1 MSLNLK
7 VLGSMR
13 HLPIPD
19 IGVCPLVCIVILFG
33 VGGVPLRVLAT
44 EHFPVKLTGDLVY
57 EYRQESEEAG
67 PDIMQQLASLNMNAH
82 SYIWK
87 PWFAQVLG
95 KLNLSWSEVNNEQV
109 KTTDEI
115 VTGNIGLYF
124 LPQSRFPLNINYDK
138 TNSRVSGNL
147 LGRSYTNT
155 HYGAMQR
162 YRNPN
167 GTMTANI
174 GYDHNSQVLDSDRN
188 QEDAS
193 DIYRMGFNQRL
204 EKHFFQLNVDHQTR
218 ERDST
223 GEFVKQQGS
232 VLRHR
237 YKPDS
242 TFTIENML
250 SVVDNDDNTSN
261 IDRQIHHIQASSY
274 FFFRP
279 ENQSININ
287 GGVRYYQLANDGD
300 IGRSESSNLYAQTA
314 LSYKVN
320 STVRL
325 TGNITRS
332 ETKTDS
338 DKKIIATQSINLSY
352 RPKSI
357 KLGKYMYNWDIS
369 GLVRNRSGGD
379 DQGQQFI
386 FQLGHTIQRN
396 FSTGSYSNMNYSF
409 GQRISEELDTVVK
422 SRIRLTHTGS
432 VAWQHSRLGKN
443 AFIRFLVTDSRT
455 SGEQDEEIYQF
466 VNLQFSGLINFKS
479 DSSLNGTLSIQSVR
493 QTYTNESDN
502 GFDTYSSGS
511 LVYQYF
517 RVMDIPRLR
526 FTSDLKLNAESVLPV
541 AFTEDNNKRDVWEN
555 RLDYSIGRLDLRLSY
570 RKSVIRNTR
579 HDLLMLRLKR
589 WFD

>member
-1 MSLNLK
+1 MLLNLK
-7 VLGSMR
+7 VLGSMG
-13 HLPIPD
+13 HLPIPN

-33 VGGVPLRVLAT
+33 VGVPFRVLAT
-44 EHFPVKLTGDLVY
+44 DHFPVKLTGDLVY

-67 PDIMQQLASLNMNAH
+67 PDIMQQLTSLNMNAH

-87 PWFAQVLG
+87 PWFAQILG
-95 KLNLSWSEVNNEQV
+95 KLNLSWSEVDNEQV

-115 VTGNIGLYF
+115 VTGNVGLYF
-124 LPQSRFPLNINYDK
+124 LPQSRFPLDIYYDK
-138 TNSRVSGNL
+138 TNSRVTGNL

-155 HYGAMQR
+155 RYGAMQR
-162 YRNPN
+162 YRNSK
-167 GTMTANI
+167 GTMTANV
-174 GYDHNSQVLDSDRN
+174 GYSHNSQVSDTNQN
-188 QEDAS
+188 QEDSS
-193 DIYRMGFNQRL
+193 DIFRLGFNQRL
-204 EKHFFQLNVDHQTR
+204 EKHFLQLNVDHQTR

-242 TFTIENML
+242 AFTIENML
-250 SVVDNDDNTSN
+250 SVVNNADNTSD
-261 IDRQIHHIQASSY
+261 IDRQINHVQASSY

-287 GGVRYYQLANDGD
+287 GGVRYYQLVNNGD
-300 IGRSESSNLYAQTA
+300 IGTSETNNLYAQTA
-314 LSYKVN
+314 LSYKIS

-325 TGNITRS
+325 TGNVTRS
-332 ETKTDS
+332 ETKTDT
-338 DKKIIATQSINLSY
+338 DKKIIATQSIDLSY

-357 KLGKYMYNWDIS
+357 KLDKYMYNWDIS

-409 GQRISEELDTVVK
+409 GQRISEELDSVVK
-422 SRIRLTHTGS
+422 ARTRLTHTGS
-432 VAWQHSRLGKN
+432 ISWQHSRLGKN
-443 AFIRFLVTDSRT
+443 AFIRFLATDSRT
-455 SGEQDEEIYQF
+455 SGEQNEETYQF
-466 VNLQFSGLINFKS
+466 ANLQFSGQMNFQS
-479 DSSLNGTLSIQSVR
+479 NSSLNGTLSIQTVR
-493 QTYTNESDN
+493 RAYANESDK
-502 GFDTYSSGS
+502 GFDTYSTAS
-511 LVYQYF
+511 LVYQHF
-517 RVMDIPRLR
+517 RVLNVPRLR
-526 FTSDLKLNAESVLPV
+526 FTSDLKLNSESVLPV
-541 AFTEDNNKRDVWEN
+541 AFTEYNNKRDVWEN

-570 RKSVIRNTR
+570 RKSVIKNTQ
-579 HDLLMLRLKR
+579 HDLLMLKLKR